1 MKQTL
6 LTILLSAA
14 VLFAL
19 SSGLSGMGAE
29 NAERELHAMLRT
41 LLPGSETFTE
51 EAYAGEDANVRTAY
65 RGETGFVVHT
75 AAPGYAGE
83 IAMLVGVSN
92 AGQVT
97 GLVVRDLRET
107 PGLGGKA
114 LTDREFLSRFL
125 NTDGTAAVGEN
136 VDALT
141 GATVTSKA
149 VARCVNS
156 AVGYV
161 TGADTA
167 SGATGWGG

>member
-14 VLFAL
+14 VLLAL

-41 LLPGSETFTE
+41 LLPGSKTFTE
-51 EAYAGEDANVRTAY
+51 EACAGEDVNIRAAY

-97 GLVVRDLRET
+97 GLVVRELRET

-125 NTDGTAAVGEN
+125 NTDGTAAVGEDI
-136 VDALT
+136 DALT

-149 VARCVNS
+149 VARCVHS

>member
-1 MKQTL
+1 MKKTL
-6 LTILLSAA
+6 LTILFSAA
-14 VLFAL
+14 ILLAVSA
-19 SSGLSGMGAE
+19 GLADLGREKAE
-29 NAERELHAMLRT
+29 QEWHAMLRT

-51 EAYAGEDANVRTAY
+51 EAYTGEDVNIRAAY

-97 GLVVRDLRET
+97 GLVVRNLRET
-107 PGLGGKA
+107 PGLGAKA
-114 LTDREFLSRFL
+114 LTDTKFLSQFL
-125 NTDGTAAVGEN
+125 NADGDAVIGEDI
-136 VDALT
+136 DALT
-141 GATVTSKA
+141 GATVTSRA

-161 TGADTA
+161 TGADTV
-167 SGATGWGG
+167 SGATA

>member
-1 MKQTL
+1 MKQTMFA
-6 LTILLSAA
+6 IFLSAA
-14 VLFAL
+14 VLFAV
-19 SSGLSGMGAE
+19 SSGLSGMGAK
-29 NAERELHAMLRT
+29 NAEQEWQAMLRT
-41 LLPGSETFTE
+41 LLPGSVTFTE
-51 EAYAGEDANVRTAY
+51 EAYAGEDANIRTAY

-75 AAPGYAGE
+75 ATPGYAGE

-92 AGQVT
+92 AGKVT
-97 GLVVRDLRET
+97 GLVVRNLRET

-114 LTDREFLSRFL
+114 LTDRDFLSQFL
-125 NTDGTAAVGEN
+125 DTEGIAAVGEDI
-136 VDALT
+136 DALT

-167 SGATGWGG
+167 SGATG